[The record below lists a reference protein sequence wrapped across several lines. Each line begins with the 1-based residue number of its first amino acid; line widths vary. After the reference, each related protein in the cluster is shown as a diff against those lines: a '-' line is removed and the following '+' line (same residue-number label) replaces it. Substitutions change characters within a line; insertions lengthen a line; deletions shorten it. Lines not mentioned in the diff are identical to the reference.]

1 MLTFKS
7 YLTEATGKGLTIF
20 DIDETMFI
28 TKAKVHVVKNGK
40 VIKKLDNQEFNAYKK
55 KPGEDYD
62 FGEFKN
68 AEVFNRTSTPIARMI
83 NKVKAILKNATRAGS
98 KVIIITARP
107 NFDNKKI
114 FLDTFRKQGIDI
126 DKIYIERAGNLGGGP
141 AADNKKV
148 ILKKYLDQKIYKR
161 IRLFDDAMSNLKM
174 WQSLGFALQFALG
187 IKGMPLYG
195 KDIEY
200 SVYICSG
207 LLLFGLLCLSF
218 VLADDRRSGNGN

>member
-1 MLTFKS
+1 MKNFKT
-7 YLTEATGKGLTIF
+7 YLTEAEGKGLTIF

-28 TKAKVHVVKNGK
+28 TKAKVKVVKNGK
-40 VIKKLDNQEFNAYKK
+40 VIKKLDNQEFNTYKK
-55 KPGEDYD
+55 KNGETYD

-68 AEVFNRTSTPIARMI
+68 AEVFKRTSTPIARMI

-107 NFDNKKI
+107 NFDNKKV
-114 FLDTFRKQGIDI
+114 FLDTFRQQGIDI

-148 ILKKYLDQKIYKR
+148 IIKKYLDQKIYKR

-174 WQSLGFALQFALG
+174 FLSLQKDYPEVKFEALLAKPNG
-187 IKGMPLYG
+187 
-195 KDIEY
+195 
-200 SVYICSG
+200 SVSR
-207 LLLFGLLCLSF
+207 
-218 VLADDRRSGNGN
+218 VR